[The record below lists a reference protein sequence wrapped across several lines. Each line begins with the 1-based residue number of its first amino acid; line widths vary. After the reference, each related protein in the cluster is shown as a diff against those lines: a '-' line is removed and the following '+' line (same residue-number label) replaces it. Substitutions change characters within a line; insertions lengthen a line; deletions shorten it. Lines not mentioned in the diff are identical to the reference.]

1 MLSNDFDDAQDAGP
15 RSGMAKRVARG
26 GLERG
31 GSGWREEEAEMAG
44 ESDAP
49 SGDPAIDTRKAWS
62 PKSDT

>member
-1 MLSNDFDDAQDAGP
+1 
-15 RSGMAKRVARG
+15 MAKRVARG

-31 GSGWREEEAEMAG
+31 GSGWQEEEAQKAG
-44 ESDAP
+44 DSDAP